1 MPADSVPVR
10 EFLLLALQ
18 KGDEGRADIA
28 QPDDGKIIGPDVALS
43 CATVLYFPL

>member
-1 MPADSVPVR
+1 MPADSVTLR

-18 KGDEGRADIA
+18 KRNEGRADIA
-28 QPDDGKIIGPDVALS
+28 QPDDGEIIGPDVAVS

>member
-1 MPADSVPVR
+1 MPTDSVTVR

-28 QPDDGKIIGPDVALS
+28 KPDDGEIIGPDVAVS
-43 CATVLYFPL
+43 CATAPYFPL